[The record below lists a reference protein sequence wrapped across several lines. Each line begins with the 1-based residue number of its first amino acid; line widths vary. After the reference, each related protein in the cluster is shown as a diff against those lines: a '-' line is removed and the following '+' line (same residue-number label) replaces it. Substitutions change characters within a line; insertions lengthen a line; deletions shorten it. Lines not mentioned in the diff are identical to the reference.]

1 MANSIDQAT
10 KVNLGILGTLLASAV
25 GGAVYLSTLHSSVE
39 HVSQTLTEV
48 KQAIDKTNA
57 QLSVDSK
64 ALAVL
69 QALTDSLER
78 RLAILEKDK
87 AR

>member
-1 MANSIDQAT
+1 MAANIDQAT

-48 KQAIDKTNA
+48 KASIDKTNA
-57 QLSVDSK
+57 QLASDSK

-69 QALTDSLER
+69 QALVGSVEQ
-78 RLAILEKDK
+78 RLTALEKE
-87 AR
+87 RGR